1 MRAAPTGVR
10 HTRAVEFTGFVSSR
24 LSPVER
30 EALSNAVEQVN
41 DFLLSEL
48 VELYNETAGPA
59 AMRMFS
65 SLFLP
70 DRHVAFYDFALIRR
84 MHVCFV
90 VVAGRLQ
97 DRWEPARCRG
107 EELVLRAVI
116 DHAETCLDE
125 QTDEPGDGLGR
136 LREWLF
142 EDLDHEYLFD
152 MAFDGIDDPDTYE
165 GSQLGVASLHPSAWF
180 EPFHADAPV
189 HPLLA

>member
-1 MRAAPTGVR
+1 MVYPTARRVR
-10 HTRAVEFTGFVSSR
+10 HTRAVEFVEFVSSR
-24 LSPVER
+24 LSPVEC
-30 EALSNAVEQVN
+30 EALSDAVEQVN
-41 DFLLSEL
+41 DFLLGEL
-48 VELYNETAGPA
+48 VELYDETAGPA

-70 DRHVAFYDFALIRR
+70 DRHVALYDFALMRR
-84 MHVCFV
+84 LHVCPV

-97 DRWEPARCRG
+97 DGWEPPRCRG

-125 QTDEPGDGLGR
+125 QSDEPTGAVGG

-152 MAFDGIDDPDTYE
+152 MAFDGIDR
-165 GSQLGVASLHPSAWF
+165 
-180 EPFHADAPV
+180 
-189 HPLLA
+189 

>member
-1 MRAAPTGVR
+1 
-10 HTRAVEFTGFVSSR
+10 VEFTGFVSSR

-30 EALSNAVEQVN
+30 EALSNAVEQVD
-41 DFLLSEL
+41 DFLLGEL

-70 DRHVAFYDFALIRR
+70 DRHADLYDFALIRR
-84 MHVCFV
+84 LHVCLV

-97 DRWEPARCRG
+97 DRWEPPRCRG

-116 DHAETCLDE
+116 DHAET
-125 QTDEPGDGLGR
+125 TDGLGR

-180 EPFHADAPV
+180 EPFRTDAPV

>member
-1 MRAAPTGVR
+1 
-10 HTRAVEFTGFVSSR
+10 VEFTGFVSSR

-65 SLFLP
+65 S
-70 DRHVAFYDFALIRR
+70 
-84 MHVCFV
+84 
-90 VVAGRLQ
+90 
-97 DRWEPARCRG
+97 
-107 EELVLRAVI
+107 
-116 DHAETCLDE
+116 
-125 QTDEPGDGLGR
+125 
-136 LREWLF
+136 
-142 EDLDHEYLFD
+142 DHEYLFD